1 MSIDTT
7 KKVVSIKVDGVSMP
21 MDSGGGST
29 IVAAE
34 LPNNVLKLYSGATL
48 LDTKTVT
55 TAPVEFSVSENGT
68 YTVKAYDTSNNELWT
83 KDVVVD
89 EIGVYTCKSGKALT
103 NYTKEEIHTLLQN
116 GLFSTMFS
124 YGDKWKFVQSGSL
137 FNNLDFFVEKITKSN
152 GKEIV
157 DFRAVAGA
165 SSTYNIF
172 PQMSYITSS
181 SASSWTKTRY
191 SYGGYKYSAMRQRM
205 MKQGEDVYSQATGI
219 LPDDYSG
226 SLATG
231 VKFSDLK
238 YSDTGLTCPIYS
250 YSSSADTMTQLNA
263 PLTAAPSNTAMM
275 FIKGYFKS
283 VGAIDET
290 TFNNGVYYIFDST
303 NLVYTKATSFA
314 SGTTYY
320 GLYEKMQEDGIFV
333 SALSSL
339 SDYLVRFS
347 ESASAGGT
355 QTSTVSSFGD
365 YVDIPAVEE
374 ITGIN
379 RTKTLF
385 SGASATSINAYNL
398 ANEGTKKP
406 AYDAF
411 DKQAIGYDY
420 WTRSAY
426 TTGTNYF
433 CYIYSSGSINYSFVN
448 NSNRARIGFRLQ

>member
-29 IVAAE
+29 IIAAE

-116 GLFSTMFS
+116 GLFGTMFS
-124 YGDKWKFVQSGSL
+124 YGDKWKFVQTGSL
-137 FNNLDFFVEKITKSN
+137 FNNLDFFVEKITKAN

-157 DFRAVAGA
+157 DFRAVVGA

-172 PQMSYITSS
+172 PYIAWITSS
-181 SASSWTKTRY
+181 SATSWTKNGR

-205 MKQGEDVYSQATGI
+205 MKQGEEVYSQATGI
-219 LPDDYSG
+219 LPDDYTG

-231 VKFSDLK
+231 IKFSELK
-238 YSDTGLTCPIYS
+238 YTNGNSCSIYE
-250 YSSSADTMTQLNA
+250 YSSSDDTMTLLQ
-263 PLTAAPSNTAMM
+263 TCRMSAPSNTGIMM
-275 FIKGYFKS
+275 IKGYFKS

-290 TFNNGVYYIFDST
+290 TFNAGVYYIYDST
-303 NLVYTKATSFA
+303 NYVYTKATSYV

-320 GLYEKMQEDGIFV
+320 GLYETMQEDGIFV
-333 SALSSL
+333 NALSSL
-339 SDYLVRFS
+339 SDYLVRFEDYS
-347 ESASAGGT
+347 SAGGT
-355 QTSTVSSFGD
+355 QTSKVTQTND
-365 YVDIPAVEE
+365 YVDIPALEE
-374 ITGIN
+374 ITGLN
-379 RTKTLF
+379 RTMTAF
-385 SGASATSINAYNL
+385 NGSSATNLNAYNL
-398 ANEGTKKP
+398 AGEGTKKP

-426 TTGTNYF
+426 SSSSTNF
-433 CYIYSSGSINYSFVN
+433 CYIYYTGGISTNGVYASY
-448 NSNRARIGFRLQ
+448 RARIGFRLQ

>member
-21 MDSGGGST
+21 MAGST
-29 IVAAE
+29 IIAAE

-68 YTVKAYDTSNNELWT
+68 YTIKAYDTSNNELWT

-89 EIGVYTCKSGKALT
+89 EIGVYTCKSGKTLT

-116 GLFSTMFS
+116 GLFGTMFS
-124 YGDKWKFVQSGSL
+124 YGDKWKFVQTGSL

-157 DFRAVAGA
+157 DFRAVKGA
-165 SSTYNIF
+165 SSTYDIF
-172 PQMSYITSS
+172 PRMSYITSS
-181 SASSWTKTRY
+181 SATSWTKTLGY

-219 LPDDYSG
+219 LPDDYTG
-226 SLATG
+226 SLTTG
-231 VKFSDLK
+231 IKFSELK
-238 YSDTGLTCPIYS
+238 YTNGNSCSIYE
-250 YSSSADTMTQLNA
+250 YSSSDDTMTLLQ
-263 PLTAAPSNTAMM
+263 TCRMSQPSNTGIMM
-275 FIKGYFKS
+275 IKGYFKS

-290 TFNNGVYYIFDST
+290 TFNAGVYYIYDST
-303 NLVYTKATSFA
+303 NYIYTKAASYV

-320 GLYEKMQEDGIFV
+320 GLYETMQEDGIFV
-333 SALSSL
+333 NALSSL
-339 SDYLVRFS
+339 SDYLVRFNDY
-347 ESASAGGT
+347 ASAGGT
-355 QTSTVSSFGD
+355 QTSKVSSFSD

-374 ITGIN
+374 IIGLNQST
-379 RTKTLF
+379 TMF
-385 SGASATSINAYNL
+385 SGVSAMYINACNL
-398 ANEGTKKP
+398 AGEGTKKP

-420 WTRSAY
+420 WTRSA
-426 TTGTNYF
+426 
-433 CYIYSSGSINYSFVN
+433 CSNYSIDFCFIYGGGYINHSLVIGGY
-448 NSNRARIGFRLQ
+448 RARIGFRLQ

>member
-48 LDTKTVT
+48 LDTKTIT

-116 GLFSTMFS
+116 GLVSTMFS

-205 MKQGEDVYSQATGI
+205 MKQGEDVYSQASGI

-226 SLATG
+226 SLTTG
-231 VKFSDLK
+231 VKFSELK
-238 YSDTGLTCPIYS
+238 YTNGNSCSIYE
-250 YSSSADTMTQLNA
+250 YSSSDDTMTLLQSCRMS
-263 PLTAAPSNTAMM
+263 APSNTGMM

-290 TFNNGVYYIFDST
+290 TFNAGVYYIYDST
-303 NLVYTKATSFA
+303 NLVYTKATTFA

-320 GLYEKMQEDGIFV
+320 GLYETMQEDGIFV
-333 SALSSL
+333 NALSSL
-339 SDYLVRFS
+339 SDYLVRFEDYS
-347 ESASAGGT
+347 SAGGT
-355 QTSTVSSFGD
+355 QTSKVTQTND
-365 YVDIPAVEE
+365 YVDIPALEE

-385 SGASATSINAYNL
+385 SGAAATNIGAYNL

-426 TTGTNYF
+426 SFNYNYF
-433 CYIYSSGSINYSFVN
+433 CCINGFGCIYNSIVNYSF
-448 NSNRARIGFRLQ
+448 RARIGFRLQ

>member
-34 LPNNVLKLYSGATL
+34 LPNNVLKLYSGVTL

-55 TAPVEFSVSENGT
+55 TAPVEFSVSTAGT
-68 YTVKAYDTSNNELWT
+68 YTVKAYDGSSNELWT

-116 GLFSTMFS
+116 GLFSTMFN

-157 DFRAVAGA
+157 DFRAVVGA

-172 PQMSYITSS
+172 PYIAWVTSS
-181 SASSWTKTRY
+181 SATSWTKNYR
-191 SYGGYKYSAMRQRM
+191 SFGGYKYSAMRQRM

-219 LPDDYSG
+219 LPDDYTG
-226 SLATG
+226 SLTTG
-231 VKFSDLK
+231 IKFSELK
-238 YSDTGLTCPIYS
+238 YTNGNSCSIYE
-250 YSSSADTMTQLNA
+250 YSSSDDTMTLLQSCRMS
-263 PLTAAPSNTAMM
+263 APSNTGIMM
-275 FIKGYFKS
+275 IKGYFKS

-290 TFNNGVYYIFDST
+290 TFNAGVYYTYDST
-303 NLVYTKATSFA
+303 NYIYTKATSYV

-320 GLYEKMQEDGIFV
+320 GLYETMQEDGIFV
-333 SALSSL
+333 NALSSL
-339 SDYLVRFS
+339 SDYLVRFNDY
-347 ESASAGGT
+347 ASAGGT
-355 QTSTVSSFGD
+355 QTSKVSSFSD
-365 YVDIPAVEE
+365 YVNIPAIEE
-374 ITGIN
+374 ITGLN
-379 RTKTLF
+379 RTMTAF
-385 SGASATSINAYNL
+385 SGSSATNMGAYNL
-398 ANEGTKKP
+398 AGEGTKKP

-411 DKQAIGYDY
+411 DRQAIGYDY
-420 WTRSAY
+420 WTRSASSY
-426 TTGTNYF
+426 PSHVF
-433 CYIYSSGSINYSFVN
+433 CCISSYGGINYTNVST
-448 NSNRARIGFRLQ
+448 SYRARIGFRLQ